1 MMKVM
6 TFNVLCHGCDGH
18 DWFDR
23 QEDVITTVR
32 KYMPDIFGLQ
42 EAHLD
47 WMKVFR
53 KNMPEYDYVGV
64 GRDDGKEDGEFS
76 PVFYRKDKF
85 EFIEGNTFW
94 ISETPDVPSRSW
106 ETACTRVCSYAV
118 LREKDSGRKFIAMN
132 THLDHIS
139 VEARKNGVRLI
150 NEFAESKNLP
160 IVLTGDFNIPEK
172 TDCYP
177 DMIGYGIFRDT
188 KYIAPVTED
197 TFTFHEFFH
206 HNGERSVI
214 DFVFVNK
221 GFKADT
227 YKVIQ
232 DKIDG
237 AFPSDHCPVMAEIDF
252 E

>member
-1 MMKVM
+1 MKVM
-6 TFNVLCHGCDGH
+6 TFNVLCHGCEGH

-23 QEDVITTVR
+23 QDDVIATVR
-32 KYMPDIFGLQ
+32 NYMPDIFGLQ

-47 WMKVFR
+47 WMKAFR
-53 KNMPEYDYVGV
+53 NNMPEYDYVGV

-76 PVFYRKDKF
+76 PVFYKKDKF
-85 EFIEGNTFW
+85 DFVEGNTFW

-106 ETACTRVCSYAV
+106 ETACTRVCSYAK
-118 LREKDSGRKFIAMN
+118 LRDKASGKEFIAMN
-132 THLDHIS
+132 THLDHVS

-150 NEFAESKNLP
+150 NEFAKKLDCP
-160 IVLTGDFNIPEK
+160 VVITGDFNIPEK

-177 DMIGYGIFRDT
+177 DMIGYGVFRDT
-188 KYIAPVTED
+188 KYVAPVTED

-214 DFVFVNK
+214 DFIFIND
-221 GFKADT
+221 GFDAAV
-227 YKVIQ
+227 YHVIQ

-237 AFPSDHCPVMAEIDF
+237 AFPSDHCPVIADIDF
-252 E
+252 K